1 MLEQKDKIMELYQTE
16 NMEELGTVLE
26 PLIRSLSIGINR
38 GYTYSVDE
46 DIDNVL
52 DSYLRKTNETELA
65 NEIKKYKVDI

>member
-1 MLEQKDKIMELYQTE
+1 MKLYQTE